1 MPFIYFQSLEGT
13 LLRHLH
19 RYVYENREGLRIYD
33 VDRTKVLV
41 NNFNTQFKR
50 SGPLYAISR
59 ETDDV
64 YHICKSIN
72 RGKRLK
78 VENLRLN
85 FADSVWHRFQPLTP
99 EFNPLHEPGRFI
111 TNLGK
116 INKKG
121 EKEW

>member
-1 MPFIYFQSLEGT
+1 M
-13 LLRHLH
+13 
-19 RYVYENREGLRIYD
+19 
-33 VDRTKVLV
+33 DRTKVLV

-78 VENLRLN
+78 VENLRLRLKGEGLKG
-85 FADSVWHRFQPLTP
+85 FCPLTP
-99 EFNPLHEPGRFI
+99 EFTRLDTSGRFI
-111 TNLGK
+111 TKLGK
-116 INKKG
+116 HDKRGERIWWTNKA
-121 EKEW
+121 